1 MSPKPPSGRSR
12 APDRPSTMQSRRRG
26 LVTTRGVSFTSDATT
41 LPSLPRI
48 PNGNHAQ
55 TEPVSCTRPIDE
67 TAETQE
73 DCPVCRADSSILR
86 SIDPPASD
94 PSWPALTIADLF
106 SGCGGLS
113 LGLQRAAQETGC
125 SLDVKLALDWDRTA
139 IDVYGAL
146 FPTATTVCKP
156 IEHVLDGE
164 MDSPPTP
171 TEGELAEKVGR
182 LDFMLGGPP
191 CQGHSNLNNHSR
203 RDDPRNGL
211 YLRMAR
217 AAEVLRPSAII
228 IENVPT
234 VTYDVQR
241 AVQRTIEYLD
251 KSLRYAV
258 GAGVVDLSNL
268 GVPQRRRRHI
278 ILALRDEG
286 VDAQKLVNDLKSPIC
301 EHVPRTVRWAIED
314 LKDESSSGIFNTAS
328 TPYPVNQSRI
338 DWLFENDESNL
349 PNRLRPPCHKSDPDH
364 SYTAMY
370 GRMDWDLPAQTVTT
384 GFNSMGQGRYVHP
397 SRRRVIT
404 PHEAARLQTLPD
416 FVNFR
421 AVPARKHLAKL
432 IGNSVP
438 PLLSYAIGKSVIP
451 LLWDTLQTSR
461 ETGDPDRSAPRQGG

>member
-1 MSPKPPSGRSR
+1 
-12 APDRPSTMQSRRRG
+12 MQSGRRG
-26 LVTTRGVSFTSDATT
+26 LVTTTAARLAPDAET
-41 LPSLPRI
+41 LASPPRTL
-48 PNGNHAQ
+48 NGNHAQ
-55 TEPVSCTRPIDE
+55 TEPVSCTRAIDE
-67 TAETQE
+67 TTETQE

-86 SIDPPASD
+86 SIDPLASD
-94 PSWPALTIADLF
+94 PSWPALAIADLF

-113 LGLQRAAQETGC
+113 LGLQRAAQEAEC

-139 IDVYGAL
+139 IDVYGDL

-156 IEHVLDGE
+156 IEDVLDGE

-217 AAEVLRPSAII
+217 AAEVLRPSALI

-234 VTYDVQR
+234 VTYDVQK

-251 KSLRYAV
+251 ESLNYTV
-258 GAGVVDLSNL
+258 GAGVIDLSNL

-278 ILALRDEG
+278 ILALQDADS
-286 VDAQKLVNDLKSPIC
+286 DAQKLVDDLKSPIC
-301 EHVPRTVRWAIED
+301 GHVPRTVRWAIED
-314 LKDESSSGIFNTAS
+314 LEDEPSSCIFDTAS

-338 DWLFENDESNL
+338 DWLFDKDKTNL
-349 PNRLRPPCHKSDPDH
+349 PNRLRPPCHRSDH

-370 GRMDWDLPAQTVTT
+370 GRMEWDLPAQTVTT

-421 AVPARKHLAKL
+421 TVPARKHLAKL

-438 PLLSYAIGKSVIP
+438 PLLSYAIGRSVIP
-451 LLWDTLQTSR
+451 LLRDTPQISR
-461 ETGDPDRSAPRQGG
+461 EAGAPDRSAIRQGG

>member
-1 MSPKPPSGRSR
+1 MSPRLPFDQMLEPYGPSTLQPGRSGLITTTGATF
-12 APDRPSTMQSRRRG
+12 APDGET
-26 LVTTRGVSFTSDATT
+26 LTSFPHTS
-41 LPSLPRI
+41 
-48 PNGNHAQ
+48 NGNHMRK
-55 TEPVSCTRPIDE
+55 EPIKWSRAIDE
-67 TAETQE
+67 DMTTRE
-73 DCPVCRADSSILR
+73 DCPICRADASILR
-86 SIDPPASD
+86 SVDSSASE

-113 LGLQRAAQETGC
+113 LGVQRAAHEAEF
-125 SLDVKLALDWDRTA
+125 SLDVKLALDSDRTA
-139 IDVYGAL
+139 MDVYSDL
-146 FPTATTVCKP
+146 FPTATTICEP
-156 IEHVLDGE
+156 IEDVLDGE
-164 MDSPPTP
+164 VNSPFSA
-171 TEGELAEKVGR
+171 TEGELAERVGQ

-191 CQGHSNLNNHSR
+191 CQGHSNLNNYSR

-228 IENVPT
+228 VENVPT
-234 VTYDVQR
+234 VTYDVQN
-241 AVQRTIEYLD
+241 AVQRTIECLE
-251 KSLRYAV
+251 SLAYTV

-278 ILALRDEG
+278 IIALKEAES
-286 VDAQKLVNDLKSPIC
+286 DAQELVDGLESPIC
-301 EHVPRTVRWAIED
+301 GHVPRTVQWAIGDLED
-314 LKDESSSGIFNTAS
+314 APRAHIFDTAS

-338 DWLFENDESNL
+338 DWLFDNDEDNL
-349 PNRLRPPCHKSDPDH
+349 PNELRPPCHRSDH

-384 GFNSMGQGRYVHP
+384 GFNCMGQGRYVHP

-421 AVPARKHLAKL
+421 AVPVRKHLAKL

-451 LLWDTLQTSR
+451 LLRSMPQPSK
-461 ETGDPDRSAPRQGG
+461 ETGAPNRSTMPQGV